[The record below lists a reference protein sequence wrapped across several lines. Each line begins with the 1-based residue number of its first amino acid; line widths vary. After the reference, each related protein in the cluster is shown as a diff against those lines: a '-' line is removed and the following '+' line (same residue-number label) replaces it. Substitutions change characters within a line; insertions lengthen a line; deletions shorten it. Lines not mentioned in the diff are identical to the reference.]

1 MNIDTCKINLAEANN
16 HPWPP
21 IPPTSFKRYNL
32 LQLFFIIFTY
42 VAGWRPRRSIKM
54 CGWNGEEFNLIGSV
68 EFVEEFYNQL
78 RDQAVAYINI
88 DSAVA
93 GSTVNSFSL

>member
-1 MNIDTCKINLAEANN
+1 
-16 HPWPP
+16 
-21 IPPTSFKRYNL
+21 
-32 LQLFFIIFTY
+32 
-42 VAGWRPRRSIKM
+42 M

>member
-1 MNIDTCKINLAEANN
+1 
-16 HPWPP
+16 
-21 IPPTSFKRYNL
+21 
-32 LQLFFIIFTY
+32 
-42 VAGWRPRRSIKM
+42 M

-93 GSTVNSFSL
+93 GLSVDSFLYISLPNKIENTFWAVVLNQVNCDVAFS